1 MDMAHPVFGT
11 DSCYYQNCR
20 ESNSCCSTTT
30 TKQMRETEVVVN
42 LGPRFSMFL
51 IRITLGDSGY
61 QINQFQRHDKQAI
74 IGQYI
79 GRGSGNLLFGGKWY
93 MWRLLFDRMEIQ
105 HLHFCTLYAQ
115 VPKRAWNFSVA
126 ERTTRK
132 FFNSSSQH
140 NLVPEVPF
148 VYILLLGMTP
158 PLKFTF
164 HLNRFR

>member
-1 MDMAHPVFGT
+1 MFNNHYMDMAHPVFGT

-79 GRGSGNLLFGGKWY
+79 GRGSGNLLFGGK
-93 MWRLLFDRMEIQ
+93 
-105 HLHFCTLYAQ
+105 
-115 VPKRAWNFSVA
+115 
-126 ERTTRK
+126 
-132 FFNSSSQH
+132 
-140 NLVPEVPF
+140 
-148 VYILLLGMTP
+148 
-158 PLKFTF
+158 
-164 HLNRFR
+164 